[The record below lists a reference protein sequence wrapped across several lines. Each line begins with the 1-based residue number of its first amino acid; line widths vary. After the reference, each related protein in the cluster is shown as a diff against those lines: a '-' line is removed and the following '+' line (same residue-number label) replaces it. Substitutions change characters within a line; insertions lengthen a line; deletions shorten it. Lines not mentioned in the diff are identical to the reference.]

1 MRFFA
6 SIVFSAVI
14 AVSVAGCETARVAQ
28 PPSKTSAVRPAPSQ
42 APVRVRSTFTE
53 DETGI
58 ALTKYIYPNG
68 ELAARDAAHA
78 KDVSDFLA
86 EKNLNVSIT
95 LFLKSATY
103 ATDRATLARQ
113 LKLIP

>member
-6 SIVFSAVI
+6 LLVISAVI
-14 AVSVAGCETARVAQ
+14 AVSVAGCETARVQ
-28 PPSKTSAVRPAPSQ
+28 PPPGKTSTGGSSATH
-42 APVRVRSTFTE
+42 APVRVRTTFKE
-53 DETGI
+53 DDAGI
-58 ALTKYIYPNG
+58 ALTKYVYPSG

-78 KDVSDFLA
+78 KDISDFLA
-86 EKNLNVSIT
+86 QKNLNVSIT

-103 ATDRATLARQ
+103 AADRATLARQ

>member
-6 SIVFSAVI
+6 SLVISAVI
-14 AVSVAGCETARVAQ
+14 AVSLAGCETARVQQ
-28 PPSKTSAVRPAPSQ
+28 PVSKTSTAGSGTHQ

-53 DETGI
+53 DEAGE
-58 ALTKYIYPNG
+58 ALTKYVYPNG
-68 ELAARDAAHA
+68 VLAARDAAHA

-86 EKNLNVSIT
+86 QKNLNVSIT

-103 ATDRATLARQ
+103 AADRATLARQ

>member
-6 SIVFSAVI
+6 SLVISAVI
-14 AVSVAGCETARVAQ
+14 AVSVAGCETARVQQ
-28 PPSKTSAVRPAPSQ
+28 PVSKTSVVRPGTHQ

-53 DETGI
+53 DEAGI
-58 ALTKYIYPNG
+58 ALTKYVYPNG

-86 EKNLNVSIT
+86 QKNLNVSIT

-103 ATDRATLARQ
+103 ATDRAALARQ

>member
-6 SIVFSAVI
+6 ALVISAVI
-14 AVSVAGCETARVAQ
+14 AVSVAGCGTTRVQQ
-28 PPSKTSAVRPAPSQ
+28 PVSKTSTSGSGTHQ
-42 APVRVRSTFTE
+42 TPVRVRSTFTE
-53 DETGI
+53 DEAGA

-78 KDVSDFLA
+78 KDVSDFLTQ
-86 EKNLNVSIT
+86 KNLNVSIT